1 MSIKFNNVS
10 YTYNNKSIFSSDAL
24 KHINVE
30 FLNNKNFVAIV
41 GKTGSGK
48 STLIQLING
57 LLKPTEGEI
66 DSIGYLITPKKRTTT
81 KKIKELRNKIGIV
94 FQFPEYQLFEETVL
108 KDVMFGPKNYGF
120 SQEECLKTATESLN
134 KVGLDKSFYER
145 SPFELS
151 GGEKRRVAIA
161 GILAIKPE
169 ILILDEPT
177 AGLDPIGSFN
187 MMEMFKKIADE
198 GTKIIIVTHD
208 MNIVWKY
215 CDDVAVLDN
224 GEIVFHSSKE
234 ELFKQNL
241 EKFNL
246 DKPEIYKYVEELN
259 NLGLKLDINNI
270 KDVDDLIKEIKDGH
284 YR

>member
-94 FQFPEYQLFEETVL
+94 FQFPEYQLFEETVA
-108 KDVMFGPKNYGF
+108 KDIGFGPKNFGV
-120 SQEECLKTATESLN
+120 SEEEINDICLKKKNCPIDS
-134 KVGLDKSFYER
+134 KI
-145 SPFELS
+145 EL
-151 GGEKRRVAIA
+151 
-161 GILAIKPE
+161 
-169 ILILDEPT
+169 
-177 AGLDPIGSFN
+177 
-187 MMEMFKKIADE
+187 
-198 GTKIIIVTHD
+198 
-208 MNIVWKY
+208 
-215 CDDVAVLDN
+215 
-224 GEIVFHSSKE
+224 
-234 ELFKQNL
+234 Q
-241 EKFNL
+241 
-246 DKPEIYKYVEELN
+246 
-259 NLGLKLDINNI
+259 
-270 KDVDDLIKEIKDGH
+270 DLIDKQGLLYKKGSE
-284 YR
+284 